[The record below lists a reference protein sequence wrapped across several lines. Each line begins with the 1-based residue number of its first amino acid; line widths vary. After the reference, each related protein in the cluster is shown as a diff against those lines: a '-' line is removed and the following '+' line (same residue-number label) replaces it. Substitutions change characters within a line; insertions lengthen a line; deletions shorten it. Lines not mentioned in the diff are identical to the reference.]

1 MRIPRLYLPGDYAP
15 EQIVALSKEQVH
27 YVLTVLRLK
36 NQHPVEVFNGLDQQA
51 QGTLIVTGRRSADL
65 CIETVN
71 HPTVESPLNTLLVQG
86 ISRGDRM
93 DTSIQKAVELGVT
106 QIQPVFS
113 ERCDVKLN
121 EDKFEK
127 RRLQWQQIAIS
138 ACEQSG
144 RCRVPEILPIK
155 TYQTWVSELDATT
168 AFGLV
173 MDPYA
178 QSSLQT
184 LSQPAIETPIYL
196 LVGPEGGLT
205 TEEISQAVEKGLTA
219 IQLGPR
225 ILRTETAGPAIL
237 AGLQILWGDL

>member
-15 EQIVALSKEQVH
+15 EQVIALSKEQVH

-36 NQHPVEVFNGLDQQA
+36 NQHPVEVFNGQDLQA
-51 QGTLIVTGRRSADL
+51 KGTLIVTGRRSADL
-65 CIETVN
+65 CIETVS
-71 HPTVESPLNTLLVQG
+71 HPSVESPLNTILVQS

-106 QIQPVFS
+106 QIQPIFS

-121 EDKFEK
+121 DEKLEK
-127 RRLQWQQIAIS
+127 RRAQWQQIVIS

-144 RCRVPEILPIK
+144 RSRVPEILPIQ
-155 TYQTWVSELDATT
+155 TYQNWLDTLET
-168 AFGLV
+168 ESVFGLV

-178 QSSLQT
+178 QHNLQT
-184 LSQPAIETPIYL
+184 VANPKTDQAIHL

-205 TEEISQAVEKGLTA
+205 ETEVEQACQKGLTA
-219 IQLGPR
+219 IKLGPR
-225 ILRTETAGPAIL
+225 VLRTETAGPAIL
-237 AGLQILWGDL
+237 AGIQLLWGDL

>member
-15 EQIVALSKEQVH
+15 EQVIALSKEQVH

-36 NQHPVEVFNGLDQQA
+36 NQHPVEVFNGQDLQA
-51 QGTLIVTGRRSADL
+51 KGTLIVTGRRSADL
-65 CIETVN
+65 CIETVSS
-71 HPTVESPLNTLLVQG
+71 PTVESPLNTILVQS

-121 EDKFEK
+121 DDKLAK
-127 RRLQWQQIAIS
+127 RRAQWQQIVIN

-144 RCRVPEILPIK
+144 RCRVPEILPIQ
-155 TYQTWVSELDATT
+155 TYQEWLSNINSEEVC
-168 AFGLV
+168 GLV

-178 QSSLQT
+178 QHNLQT
-184 LSQPAIETPIYL
+184 VTQPQTDQALYL

-205 TEEISQAVEKGLTA
+205 ETEVEQACQKGLTA

-225 ILRTETAGPAIL
+225 VLRTETAGPAIL
-237 AGLQILWGDL
+237 AGIQLLWGDL

>member
-1 MRIPRLYLPGDYAP
+1 MRIPRLYLPGNYIP
-15 EQIVALSKEQVH
+15 EQVVALSKEQVH

-36 NQHPVEVFNGLDQQA
+36 NQHPIEVFNGQDLQA
-51 QGTLIVTGRRSADL
+51 KGTLIVTGRRSADL
-65 CIETVN
+65 CIESIS
-71 HPTVESPLNTLLVQG
+71 HPAVESPLQTVLVQS

-121 EDKFEK
+121 TDKLEK
-127 RRLQWQQIAIS
+127 RRSQWQQIVIS

-144 RCRVPEILPIK
+144 RCRVPEILPIQ
-155 TYQTWVSELDATT
+155 TYQSWLSNIEEPEP
-168 AFGLV
+168 FGLV

-178 QSSLQT
+178 NKTLQT
-184 LSQPAIETPIYL
+184 VTQPAVDQPIYL

-205 TEEISQAVEKGLTA
+205 GEEVEQAIQKGLTA

>member
-1 MRIPRLYLPGDYAP
+1 MRIPRLYLPGEYSP
-15 EQIVALSKEQVH
+15 ERVVALSKEQVH

-65 CIETVN
+65 CIETVSQ
-71 HPTVESPLNTLLVQG
+71 PTVESQLNTILVQG

-113 ERCDVKLN
+113 ERCDVKLDD
-121 EDKFEK
+121 EKLEK
-127 RRLQWQQIAIS
+127 RRAQWQQIVIS

-144 RCRVPEILPIK
+144 RCRVPEILPIQ
-155 TYQTWVSELDATT
+155 TYQNWLSELDSDA

-173 MDPYA
+173 LDPYA
-178 QSSLQT
+178 SET
-184 LSQPAIETPIYL
+184 LKTVKQPALEQPIYL

-205 TEEISQAVEKGLTA
+205 TEEVEQATEKGLTA

>member
-1 MRIPRLYLPGDYAP
+1 MRIPRLYLPGEYSP
-15 EQIVALSKEQVH
+15 EQVVALSKEQVH

-65 CIETVN
+65 CIETVSR
-71 HPTVESPLNTLLVQG
+71 PTVESPLNTILVQG

-93 DTSIQKAVELGVT
+93 DTSIQKAVELGVS

-121 EDKFEK
+121 EDKLEK
-127 RRLQWQQIAIS
+127 RRAQWQQIVIS

-144 RCRVPEILPIK
+144 RCRVPEILPIQ
-155 TYQTWVSELDATT
+155 TYQNWLSGLDSST

-173 MDPYA
+173 LDPYA
-178 QSSLQT
+178 SETLQT
-184 LSQPAIETPIYL
+184 VKQSALAQPIYL

-205 TEEISQAVEKGLTA
+205 TVEVEQATEKGLTA

-237 AGLQILWGDL
+237 AGLQVLWGDL

>member
-15 EQIVALSKEQVH
+15 EQVIALSKEQVH

-36 NQHPVEVFNGLDQQA
+36 NQHPVEVFNGLDTQA
-51 QGTLIVTGRRSADL
+51 KGTLIVTGRRSADL
-65 CIETVN
+65 CIETVSIPN
-71 HPTVESPLNTLLVQG
+71 VESPLSTILVQS

-106 QIQPVFS
+106 QIQPIFS
-113 ERCDVKLN
+113 ERCDVKLT
-121 EDKFEK
+121 EDKLEK
-127 RRLQWQQIAIS
+127 RRTQWQQIVVS

-144 RCRVPEILPIK
+144 RCRMPEILPIQ
-155 TYQTWVSELDATT
+155 TYQAWLEPLEN

-178 QSSLQT
+178 QHNLQT
-184 LSQPAIETPIYL
+184 VTVPKKDETIHL

-205 TEEISQAVEKGLTA
+205 PQEVEQACQKGLTA

-225 ILRTETAGPAIL
+225 VLRTETAGPAIL
-237 AGLQILWGDL
+237 AGIQLLWGDL

>member
-1 MRIPRLYLPGDYAP
+1 MRIPRLYLPGHYTP
-15 EQIVALSKEQVH
+15 NEVMALSKEQVH

-36 NQHPVEVFNGLDQQA
+36 NQHPIEVFNGQNRQA
-51 QGTLIVTGRRSADL
+51 QGTLIITGRRSADL
-65 CIETVN
+65 CIETVST
-71 HPTVESPLNTLLVQG
+71 PQVESLLHTVLVQS

-121 EDKFEK
+121 PEKLEK
-127 RRLQWQQIAIS
+127 RRRQWQQMVIS

-144 RCRVPEILPIK
+144 RCKVPDILPIQ
-155 TYQTWVSELDATT
+155 TYQAWLESTSHLT
-168 AFGLV
+168 GLV

-178 QSSLQT
+178 TNRLQT
-184 LSQPAIETPIYL
+184 LKAPALNQPIYI

-205 TEEISQAVEKGLTA
+205 SQEVEQACQKGLTA

-237 AGLQILWGDL
+237 AGIQLLWGDL

>member
-15 EQIVALSKEQVH
+15 EQVIALSKEQVH

-36 NQHPVEVFNGLDQQA
+36 NQHPVEVFNGQDLQA
-51 QGTLIVTGRRSADL
+51 KGTLIVTGRRSADL
-65 CIETVN
+65 CIETVSS
-71 HPTVESPLNTLLVQG
+71 PTVESPLNTILVQS

-106 QIQPVFS
+106 AIQPIFS

-121 EDKFEK
+121 DDKLEK
-127 RRLQWQQIAIS
+127 RRTQWQQIVIS

-144 RCRVPEILPIK
+144 RCRVPEILPIQ
-155 TYQTWVSELDATT
+155 TYSDWLTNLDESAV
-168 AFGLV
+168 FGLV

-178 QSSLQT
+178 KHKLQT
-184 LSQPAIETPIYL
+184 ATPPPANQPIYL

-205 TEEISQAVEKGLTA
+205 AQEVEQACQKGLTA

-225 ILRTETAGPAIL
+225 VLRTETAGPAIL
-237 AGLQILWGDL
+237 AGIQIVWGDL